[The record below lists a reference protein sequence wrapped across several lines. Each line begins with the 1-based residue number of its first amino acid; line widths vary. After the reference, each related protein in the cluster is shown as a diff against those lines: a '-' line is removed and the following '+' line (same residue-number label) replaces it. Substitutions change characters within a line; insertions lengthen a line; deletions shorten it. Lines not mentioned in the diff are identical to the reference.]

1 MFEEIKEIIVE
12 ELGVDEDKV
21 VETATFNED
30 LGADS
35 LDLFELV
42 MAFEDKFD
50 VKIPEEDL
58 EKIKKDTIKVTF
70 SWQDDEK
77 YNDLDSRIGSS
88 LEEIEIPISI
98 KFSQYKE

>member
-1 MFEEIKEIIVE
+1 MFEEIKEIIV
-12 ELGVDEDKV
+12 EDKV

-58 EKIKKDTIKVTF
+58 EKIKTVGDVVKYI
-70 SWQDDEK
+70 QDNK
-77 YNDLDSRIGSS
+77 
-88 LEEIEIPISI
+88 
-98 KFSQYKE
+98 

>member
-50 VKIPEEDL
+50 VKIPEEL
-58 EKIKKDTIKVTF
+58 EKIKTVGDVVKYI
-70 SWQDDEK
+70 QDNK
-77 YNDLDSRIGSS
+77 
-88 LEEIEIPISI
+88 
-98 KFSQYKE
+98 